1 MQEDSVREEK
11 GEGNSHL
18 QLALGKGGGGGCNV
32 GLMILFRSTIP
43 WTAFLSQHLDMVE
56 VGTRKAA

>member
-1 MQEDSVREEK
+1 MQEGSVREKK

-18 QLALGKGGGGGCNV
+18 QLALGKGGGGCNV
-32 GLMILFRSTIP
+32 GVIILFFSTIP